1 MNQPTRRRQVN
12 RLPRERRVAE
22 ILEAARAVFT
32 QSGYENALISDIAER
47 AGVVEGSIYRYFENK
62 RDLLTKVIEHWYGGF
77 LADDESQF
85 PSVRGTWN
93 RLRYLIWH
101 HLSTIHGE
109 PALSRLVFTEFR
121 PNPAYRTTSLFALNR
136 RYTARVI
143 EVVKDA
149 VASGEFRPDVPPH
162 LVRDMIYGC
171 IEHYTW
177 AFVRGEGDFEVDTTA
192 DRITDIVYRGLV
204 AHPETTA
211 AADPLSS
218 PIARLEKL
226 ADRLEAAV
234 AAQNR
239 KTP

>member
-1 MNQPTRRRQVN
+1 
-12 RLPRERRVAE
+12 
-22 ILEAARAVFT
+22 
-32 QSGYENALISDIAER
+32 
-47 AGVVEGSIYRYFENK
+47 VV
-62 RDLLTKVIEHWYGGF
+62 EHWYSGF

-93 RLRYLIWH
+93 RLRYLVWH
-101 HLSTIHGE
+101 HLATIHGE

-121 PNPAYRTTSLFALNR
+121 PNPAYRSTTLFGLNR
-136 RYTARVI
+136 RYTSRVI
-143 EVVKDA
+143 EVVKEA
-149 VASGEFRPDVPPH
+149 VASGEFRPDVPPN

-192 DRITDIVYRGLV
+192 DRITDIVYRGL
-204 AHPETTA
+204 AANPETA
-211 AADPLSS
+211 PDPLHN
-218 PIARLEKL
+218 PIVRLEKL